1 VISEKGRT
9 TISPSVRRFQRY
21 MAVFV
26 LGVVLLIHGSTLVT
40 GDNWPRGGSLDRH
53 RNDSIGHRV
62 SRRAPK
68 RARAT
73 VHASFCLD
81 RNGIALSVALLRG
94 LFSSEVRRAC
104 WRTQEQGPSWDTGL
118 FRCTGLRRQLDLQE
132 QGDKRFLVRGNRPTP
147 CSGRAPQ
154 DGACSPLNASV
165 SFPYASQPMR

>member
-1 VISEKGRT
+1 MEPVISEKGRT

-81 RNGIALSVALLRG
+81 RNWHCAGQQHCCNGYFPPRCVGLAGKPRNKARRG
-94 LFSSEVRRAC
+94 TRAC
-104 WRTQEQGPSWDTGL
+104 SAARDSAASLIYKSRATRGSW
-118 FRCTGLRRQLDLQE
+118 C
-132 QGDKRFLVRGNRPTP
+132 VVAVPTL
-147 CSGRAPQ
+147 CSGRAPP
-154 DGACSPLNASV
+154 GKMERA
-165 SFPYASQPMR
+165 RR